1 MGDDINE
8 FRIDETN
15 KGNPT
20 SKVIESTL
28 TKSPS
33 LTFLLNLPNPLK
45 SATIFKIYVY
55 VTIGFIYNLSPFKE
69 DKYTMD
75 PG

>member
-33 LTFLLNLPNPLK
+33 LTFLLNLPNPHK
-45 SATIFKIYVY
+45 SATIFNK
-55 VTIGFIYNLSPFKE
+55 T
-69 DKYTMD
+69 KYTMD
-75 PG
+75 PGIYFLMKTNK